1 MFKNLTKTQIYIISA
16 IVIGIIVYFMFF
28 RKTSKPFGMTPPAP
42 VKANPSESNYYGD
55 NWGWKT
61 GPQSVSPEQTLAM
74 VSANVNNS
82 VAGTMTGESNY
93 QQDELTGGK
102 MNFESNYSQEM
113 LKVGSGLNWLS
124 TPKNG
129 L

>member
-28 RKTSKPFGMTPPAP
+28 HKKKVTPAVIKPATA
-42 VKANPSESNYYGD
+42 PSESNYYGD

-61 GPQSVSPEQTLAM
+61 GPQSVSPAQTLAM
-74 VSANVNNS
+74 VSANVGNS

-93 QQDELTGGK
+93 QQDQLTGGK
-102 MNFESNYSQEM
+102 MNFESNYNASAAM
-113 LKVGSGLNWLS
+113 NRAGSATNFLGY
-124 TPKNG
+124 
-129 L
+129 

>member
-16 IVIGIIVYFMFF
+16 IVLGIIVYFMFF
-28 RKTSKPFGMTPPAP
+28 HKTKPFLGMIPTSEP

-55 NWGWKT
+55 KWGWKT
-61 GPQSVSPEQTLAM
+61 GPQSVSPAQTLAM
-74 VSANVNNS
+74 VSANVGNS

-102 MNFESNYSQEM
+102 VNFESNYSAAM
-113 LKVGSGLNWLS
+113 NRAGSATNFLG
-124 TPKNG
+124 
-129 L
+129 

>member
-1 MFKNLTKTQIYIISA
+1 MFKNLTKTQMYIISA
-16 IVIGIIVYFMFF
+16 IVLGIIAYFMFF
-28 RKTSKPFGMTPPAP
+28 HKKKAVVVAAAPA
-42 VKANPSESNYYGD
+42 APSESNYYGD

-61 GPQSVSPEQTLAM
+61 GPQSVSPAQTLAM

-102 MNFESNYSQEM
+102 MNFESNYSASM
-113 LKVGSGLNWLS
+113 NRAGSATNFLG
-124 TPKNG
+124 
-129 L
+129 

>member
-16 IVIGIIVYFMFF
+16 IVLGIIVYFMFF
-28 RKTSKPFGMTPPAP
+28 RKKTVAPA
-42 VKANPSESNYYGD
+42 KIAAAPSESNYYGD

-61 GPQSVSPEQTLAM
+61 GPQAVSPAQTLAM
-74 VSANVNNS
+74 VSANVGNS

-102 MNFESNYSQEM
+102 MNFESNYSAAM
-113 LKVGSGLNWLS
+113 NKAGSDFLGY
-124 TPKNG
+124 
-129 L
+129 

>member
-16 IVIGIIVYFMFF
+16 IVVAIIVYFLFF
-28 RKTSKPFGMTPPAP
+28 RKTSKPFGMTLPAP

-61 GPQSVSPEQTLAM
+61 GPQAVSPAQTLEM

-93 QQDELTGGK
+93 QQDELTGGRP
-102 MNFESNYSQEM
+102 NFESNYSAAM
-113 LKVGSGLNWLS
+113 NKAGSGTNFL
-124 TPKNG
+124 G
-129 L
+129 Y